1 MIGQFS
7 DSLVVLGSATPSIL
21 DTYVANQNNRP
32 VALLPEPARKV
43 KKADIQVIPL
53 TNRDLFTKHR
63 FLSNRLL
70 LNIEQAL
77 TDGKQALIFHNRRGS
92 APITICENCGWT
104 ADCPRCFLPLT
115 LHTDVHKLRCHLC
128 NYSGPVPPACPVCS
142 EPNIIH
148 KGLGT
153 KLVVS
158 ELEGLFPNAR
168 IMRFDA
174 DSASHEQLHKNYQDL
189 YDGKINL
196 IVGTQ
201 MIAKGLDLPHLK
213 AVGVIQADSGLTL
226 PDYQSE
232 ERVFQ
237 LIYQVCGR
245 VGRSE
250 EDTNV
255 VVQTYQPDHPSIRLG
270 VTQDYDAFYDY
281 ALSQRKKGRFP
292 PYSYLLKL
300 TCVYATEQGAIRASK
315 KLAEDL
321 QLQFGDKVYLLG
333 PAPSFYERMYDT
345 YRWQIVVRAKS
356 RALLLE
362 IAASVP
368 AQHWQVDLDPA
379 SLL

>member
-1 MIGQFS
+1 
-7 DSLVVLGSATPSIL
+7 
-21 DTYVANQNNRP
+21 
-32 VALLPEPARKV
+32 
-43 KKADIQVIPL
+43 
-53 TNRDLFTKHR
+53 
-63 FLSNRLL
+63 
-70 LNIEQAL
+70 
-77 TDGKQALIFHNRRGS
+77 
-92 APITICENCGWT
+92 
-104 ADCPRCFLPLT
+104 
-115 LHTDVHKLRCHLC
+115 
-128 NYSGPVPPACPVCS
+128 
-142 EPNIIH
+142 
-148 KGLGT
+148 
-153 KLVVS
+153 
-158 ELEGLFPNAR
+158 
-168 IMRFDA
+168 
-174 DSASHEQLHKNYQDL
+174 
-189 YDGKINL
+189 
-196 IVGTQ
+196 
-201 MIAKGLDLPHLK
+201 
-213 AVGVIQADSGLTL
+213 
-226 PDYQSE
+226 
-232 ERVFQ
+232 VFQ